1 MRAMGLVVLL
11 GLAVQ
16 LPEPARLDRCDLA
29 EPAWRWTLPPELNEI
44 SGLAAL
50 PDGAILAHDDEHG
63 VLFRL
68 TLEDRTVRPIALAG
82 APAEDYEGVAVAAG
96 RAWLLTSRG
105 VLYGADLAGP
115 PPHRVAVEPTG
126 LGDRCEFEGLAAE
139 RDGSLLLACKTLLR
153 RTEGAG
159 LLLFR
164 WDPDRRRLKAP
175 ERVAISS
182 RVLRRATGWHNFAA
196 SSVEVDPRSGHLFVL
211 SSRQGALVE
220 LSSAGAVLAVRPL
233 SRKLHRQPEGLTF
246 TAHGD
251 LLISDEAAGKRPT
264 LTNYRCSS

>member
-1 MRAMGLVVLL
+1 MQAIALVALA
-11 GLAVQ
+11 GLAAQ
-16 LPEPARLDRCDLA
+16 APQPAGLDRCALA
-29 EPAWRWTLPPELNEI
+29 EPAWRWILPAELAEI

-63 VLFRL
+63 LLYRL
-68 TLEDRTVRPIALAG
+68 TLEDRTVRPIALSG
-82 APAEDYEGVAVAAG
+82 APAEDYEGVAVVGG

-105 VLYGADLAGP
+105 VLYGADLSGP
-115 PPHRVAVEPTG
+115 PPHRVTVEPTG
-126 LGDRCEFEGLAAE
+126 LGDRCEFEGLAA
-139 RDGSLLLACKTLLR
+139 DGDGILLLACKTLRR

-164 WDPDRRRLKAP
+164 WDPARQRLAVPDRI
-175 ERVAISS
+175 AIPSG
-182 RVLRRATGWHNFAA
+182 LLHRATGWRAFAA
-196 SSVEVDPRSGHLFVL
+196 SSVEVDPRSGHLLLL
-211 SSRQGALVE
+211 SSRQGAIVE
-220 LSSAGAVLAVRPL
+220 LTAEGAVLAVRPL

-264 LTNYRCSS
+264 LTRYRCSS